1 MPKLFRTFAATQGRR
16 SVVSW
21 DQGPV
26 ISRHQA
32 SVIPRRA
39 THVCHGPRAGARA
52 AVHGPPKGLGRLSQ
66 RRFQVTHSA
75 RLPGSAALFAQDS
88 LKCFVDLC
96 QAFGHARQQARIPG
110 PPPELA
116 PGASHRE
123 QAHRSPGRTGQDD
136 AGQRQHDAS
145 SPQVKRHR
153 AEDHE
158 TSVRAGVCRPQR
170 GDHGPRPRICPGTL
184 PCGKHGQPAL
194 ARPPTRCAPASADG
208 SPPVTDDVIFRTS
221 GGAAF
226 GLAW

>member
-1 MPKLFRTFAATQGRR
+1 MPKVFRTFAATQGRR

-26 ISRHQA
+26 ISRHQV

-39 THVCHGPRAGARA
+39 THVCHGPRAGAKA
-52 AVHGPPKGLGRLSQ
+52 AVHGPPKGLRRLSQ

-88 LKCFVDLC
+88 LKCLVDLC

-123 QAHRSPGRTGQDD
+123 QAHRGPGRTGQDD

-158 TSVRAGVCRPQR
+158 TSVRAGHAGRNGAITGPGPAFAR
-170 GDHGPRPRICPGTL
+170 GHSLAGNTGSPRWQDR
-184 PCGKHGQPAL
+184 QPA
-194 ARPPTRCAPASADG
+194 ARPPAQTVRPP
-208 SPPVTDDVIFRTS
+208 SPMT
-221 GGAAF
+221 
-226 GLAW
+226 